1 MAIKYYS
8 YPQDKD
14 IFLSEHFQMGE
25 FVTYSDYYGDYPSTV
40 PIDDGLPKTLEK
52 VFDHF
57 KCDYGIISSGYRTP
71 ACDAAVGGSGG
82 GPHTMGIA
90 VDVAFYK
97 NGVAIPSR
105 IVSCYLQYIGIK
117 GIGLH
122 CGGTQDWTHFDM
134 RTETIWFGDEVD
146 YSCGYDDFFSY
157 TNTSWD
163 EVFPEEKENIEEK
176 PKKNQTPVSNNSR
189 RLCASDTAIDFIK
202 SYEGLSLKACKA
214 ISSEY
219 YYTIGYGHYG
229 SDVGANDTITEEE
242 AENLLRKDLK
252 VFEDAVNNSL
262 TVTIAQNQF
271 DALVSLA
278 YNIGTGAITDSD
290 IMSFI
295 NSNKIGH
302 ACVDFPSWR
311 KAGGQIL
318 PGLQNRREKE
328 MQMFGTDCDF
338 VLTDNMNI
346 RTGYGTNSQIKRVSQ
361 ITENGK
367 KCVIN
372 SSLSSNAVF
381 KSGTEITALELKAIF
396 SASTIEVWMRC
407 PSGWICARMGDEV
420 YIK

>member
-8 YPQDKD
+8 YPEDKD

-25 FVTYSDYYGDYPSTV
+25 FVTNSDYYGDYPSSV
-40 PIDDGLPKTLEK
+40 PIDDGLPKTLER
-52 VFDHF
+52 VFEHF
-57 KCDYGIISSGYRTP
+57 NCDYGIISSGYRTP
-71 ACDAAVGGSGG
+71 ACDVSVGGSGS
-82 GPHTMGIA
+82 GPHTRGIA

-97 NGVAIPSR
+97 NGTAIPSR
-105 IVSCYLQYIGIK
+105 IISCYLQYVGIK

-134 RTETIWFGDEVD
+134 RTESVWFGDEVD
-146 YSCGYDDFFSY
+146 YSCGYNDFFSY

-163 EVFPEEKENIEEK
+163 EVFPEEDKNVKET
-176 PKKNQTPVSNNSR
+176 PKENQTPISNNTG
-189 RLCASDTAIDFIK
+189 RLCASDTIIDLIK
-202 SYEGLSLKACKA
+202 SYEGLSLTAYKALP
-214 ISSEY
+214 SEE

-229 SDVGANDTITEEE
+229 SDVGANDIITETE
-242 AENLLRKDLK
+242 AKDILKKDLK
-252 VFEDAVNNSL
+252 IFEDAVNDSL
-262 TVTIAQNQF
+262 KTSVSQNQF

-278 YNIGTGAITDSD
+278 YNIGTGAIARSD
-290 IMSFI
+290 IMDFI
-295 NSNKIGH
+295 NTDKFGH

-318 PGLQNRREKE
+318 SGLQNRREKE
-328 MQMFGTDCDF
+328 MQIFGTNCDF

-367 KCVIN
+367 KCVID
-372 SSLSSNAVF
+372 SSLNSNAIF

-396 SASTIEVWMRC
+396 SASSIEVWMRC
-407 PSGWICARMGDEV
+407 PSGWICARMGDEIYV
-420 YIK
+420 E